1 MRSILF
7 AAALAA
13 CSTLA
18 TSSPADDA
26 KALDANRALG
36 QGPLETAWNTHD
48 MEHGL
53 RAHLAKDVVWI
64 SVSGGTSRQV
74 AGSTT
79 WSPVTCACHASPKF
93 KDSVTTVR
101 RHVDAVLLKPDV
113 GPVHVIRH
121 LEGDRDN
128 DGTLRPPRDG
138 VITWATV
145 VADGAWKIR
154 ASQNTNTTPV
164 K

>member
-1 MRSILF
+1 MRSILL

-18 TSSPADDA
+18 NSSPADDA
-26 KALDANRALG
+26 KALDANRALATAFA
-36 QGPLETAWNTHD
+36 TAWNTHD

-53 RAHLAKDVVWI
+53 RKLLAKDVVWI
-64 SVSGGTSRQV
+64 SVSGGYDPLSGGVDNVV
-74 AGSTT
+74 AGH
-79 WSPVTCACHASPKF
+79 VRVHASPKF
-93 KDSVTTVR
+93 KDSVTSI
-101 RHVDAVLLKPDV
+101 RHVDAVLLTPDV
-113 GPVHVIRH
+113 GLVHVKWH

-138 VITWATV
+138 VITWVTV
-145 VADGAWKIR
+145 VEDGAWKIR
-154 ASQNTNTTPV
+154 AAQNTNSTPV